1 MKNIP
6 RRLLICCLLALM
18 CCLHAAEGRRYNI
31 VSREATVSIGEVT
44 SPNHV
49 RQFVSREVTVS
60 IGAATSTAHVRNI
73 VSREYTVGMGAEVLR
88 LYSDVDSATGMVE
101 FKLDVQFIQNPLQMS
116 MRWSLGRVGGATVA
130 SEANAEWENF
140 CYLWDPTKCEEG
152 VYDMQMRFTRPDRE
166 DVVLTRRYLVWREVD
181 GASLYSFKLWEFVN
195 GKNILVGST
204 SVQKTG
210 FWDISDYGTDKA
222 VGTTY
227 HWQVVAYKDL
237 MTIIE
242 TSDLYSFRTFRDG
255 EYINY
260 AFYPGWNLVSVPFEI
275 DAETGGGEL
284 LSMSPM
290 VYEKLRN
297 TYVHAAESMKAG
309 TAAWLF
315 SRETQSLMI
324 WTDKAVSG
332 EPSLPPELS
341 KGWNL
346 AGICGT
352 QELLLDCE
360 AEGVSAIWAWNGRKF
375 VAVPIDN
382 GSALLEPGVGYWIYL
397 EK

>member
-6 RRLLICCLLALM
+6 GRILIWCLLVLTCFLQVVEAQ
-18 CCLHAAEGRRYNI
+18 YNI
-31 VSREATVSIGEVT
+31 VSREATVSIGKVT
-44 SPNHV
+44 STNHV
-49 RQFVSREVTVS
+49 RQFVSREVTV
-60 IGAATSTAHVRNI
+60 GMGEATSTAHVRNI
-73 VSREYTVGMGAEVLR
+73 ISREYTVGRGAEVLR

-130 SEANAEWENF
+130 SDANAEWEDF
-140 CYLWDPTKCEEG
+140 SYLWDTAKCEEG
-152 VYDMQMRFTRPDRE
+152 VYDMQMRFVRPDRD

-181 GASLYSFKLWEFVN
+181 GASIYSFKLWKIVN
-195 GKNILVGST
+195 GKDVLVGST
-204 SVQKTG
+204 NVQPTG
-210 FWDISDYGTDKA
+210 CWDISEYETDKA

-227 HWQVVAYKDL
+227 HWQVVAYKGLEAIL
-237 MTIIE
+237 M
-242 TSDLYSFRTFRDG
+242 SDLYSFRTFREG

-260 AFYPGWNLVSVPFEI
+260 AFCPGWNLVSVPFEI
-275 DAETGGGEL
+275 DEETGGGEL

-324 WTDKAVSG
+324 WTDKAASG
-332 EPSLPPELS
+332 GPSLPPELS

-360 AEGVSAIWAWNGRKF
+360 VEGVSAIWAWNGWKF